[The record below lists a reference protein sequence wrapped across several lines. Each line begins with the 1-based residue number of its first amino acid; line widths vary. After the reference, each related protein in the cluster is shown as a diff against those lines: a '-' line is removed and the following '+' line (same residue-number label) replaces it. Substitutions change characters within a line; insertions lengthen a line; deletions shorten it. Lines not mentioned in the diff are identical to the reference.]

1 MMMALLKDADEK
13 RKNEIIRKL
22 IECNQYKKDG
32 KHLFELS
39 LPELEHEYFKVQSKG
54 HPHTGYGSI
63 RWKNF

>member
-1 MMMALLKDADEK
+1 MMALLKDVEN

-22 IECNQYKKDG
+22 IECNKYKKDG

>member
-1 MMMALLKDADEK
+1 MALLTNAVEK
-13 RKNEIIRKL
+13 RRNELIRKL
-22 IECNQYKKDG
+22 IAINHYKKDG

-39 LPELEHEYFKVQSKG
+39 LSELEHEFFKIQSKD